1 MTTVARGWKR
11 YHTLWV
17 WLLLGWTVSA
27 ADRTIAGP
35 VITWMVQNDV
45 SFLHGAPNPHA
56 LGGLVG
62 SLFFAGYMLTQFP
75 GGYLGDKYGHRT
87 IIAISVLWA
96 GLATVAS
103 GLVASLA
110 AFIAIRVITG
120 LGEGVYYSN
129 DRTLIA
135 EVTPFEK
142 RSFAMGVVITGLSI
156 GITLAY
162 LLSPFLIDWGSRVL
176 GKDDAWRMPFYVLG
190 LVTLVIGVGLNRY
203 FRRQQGKPLGYRV
216 ALKGL
221 LPYTVVFLVA
231 IMIVYYL
238 SVSLGLP
245 NWAVAV
251 IELGL
256 ALLLVAFAF
265 GKKGGELAPVLY
277 NRNLLL
283 LYVAAVAIL
292 WNLWF
297 FGFWSVA
304 IISSAA
310 DTSFLEAALIATFN
324 GVAGILGF
332 PAGGWLADYT
342 LRKGWGR
349 KPILVTF
356 TLIQG
361 LLTLWFGFYI
371 MNGGQSPAVM
381 GVLLFAASLFFNA
394 LQPISQALT
403 ADLAD
408 PQHRGSA
415 FGMWN
420 LIGEMGA
427 VLSPAVSGALR
438 DATGSWTAAVMLDAA
453 IILVSFV
460 LLLFVQERTLHRVY
474 GDRNVTA

>member
-17 WLLLGWTVSA
+17 WLLLGWALSA

-35 VITWMVQNDV
+35 VITWMVENDV

-56 LGGLVG
+56 LGGLIG

-103 GLVASLA
+103 GLVTSLA
-110 AFIAIRVITG
+110 AFIALRVITG

-135 EVTPFEK
+135 EMTPFEK

-162 LLSPFLIDWGSRVL
+162 LLSPFLIDWGSRIL

-221 LPYTVVFLVA
+221 LAYTVVFLVA
-231 IMIVYYL
+231 IMMVYYL

-256 ALLLVAFAF
+256 AFLLVTFAF

-283 LYVAAVAIL
+283 IYVAAIAIL

-310 DTSFLEAALIATFN
+310 DTSFLKAALIATFN

-332 PAGGWLADYT
+332 PAGGWLADYA

-361 LLTLWFGFYI
+361 LLTLWFGLYI
-371 MNGGQSPAVM
+371 MNGGQSPVVM

-408 PQHRGSA
+408 PRHRGSA

-460 LLLFVQERTLHRVY
+460 LLLFVQERTSHHVH

>member
-1 MTTVARGWKR
+1 MTTAARGWKR

-17 WLLLGWTVSA
+17 WLLLGWTISA

-96 GLATVAS
+96 GLATVSS
-103 GLVASLA
+103 GLVTSLA
-110 AFIAIRVITG
+110 AFIALRVITG

-129 DRTLIA
+129 DRSLLA
-135 EVTPFEK
+135 ELTPFDK
-142 RSFAMGVVITGLSI
+142 RSFGMGVVITGLSV

-162 LLSPFLIDWGSRVL
+162 LLSPFLIDWGARML
-176 GKDDAWRMPFYVLG
+176 GQDEAWRMPFYMLG

-203 FRRQQGKPLGYRV
+203 FRRQHGKPLDYRP
-216 ALKGL
+216 ALKEL
-221 LPYTVVFLVA
+221 LAYSAVFLAA
-231 IMIVYYL
+231 IMVVYSL
-238 SVSLGLP
+238 SVSLGLA
-245 NWAVAV
+245 NWAVAL
-251 IELGL
+251 IEWGL

-265 GKKGGELAPVLY
+265 GRKGGELAPVLY

-283 LYVAAVAIL
+283 LYVAAIAIL

-349 KPILVTF
+349 KPILVTC

-371 MNGGQSPAVM
+371 MNGGQSPVVM

-408 PQHRGSA
+408 PRHRGSA

-438 DATGSWTAAVMLDAA
+438 DATGSWTAAVMLDGA
-453 IILVSFV
+453 IILASFV
-460 LLLFVQERTLHRVY
+460 LLLFVQEQASQRMFSEPSVNT
-474 GDRNVTA
+474 